1 MKKCV
6 FLSLLFLMFWTVPG
20 FGQTYFYV
28 ENINLSPQNPT
39 ENDLITMVVSGNLS
53 STDIVVYGAYL
64 VMNGNTVEVHFNVG
78 STGMGLMI
86 LVPYSHTFT
95 LGPLLPGSYNISIN
109 GPFVGDFVPPYQKQF
124 TVTGLVP
131 ECDADFIFYPDTSWQ
146 QPLSMDVFLFDD
158 LSTGNN
164 IISWYWDFGDGFTST
179 LQNPQ
184 HGFFNLMPAQFVV
197 CLTILTSDS
206 CTDTYCDTI
215 NIAYYPP
222 QCNADFIFYPDT
234 SWQQPLSMDIFL
246 FDDLSTGNNI
256 ISWYWDFG
264 DGTTSTLQ
272 NPQHGYFNMIPAQY
286 VVCLTILTSD
296 SCTDTYCDTININ
309 LIPDCEADFIWA
321 LDTMVNCI
329 NCYDFFDQ
337 SSSFGNI
344 LSWFWDFGDGSF
356 SSLQNPIHSF
366 NQTGLFHVCLTI
378 ITADS
383 CSDVTC
389 QTVVV
394 GDTATNY
401 CQADFSFFVEGSP
414 IPEIMVGH
422 FTDESNSNA
431 SITSWSW
438 NFGDGNTSSVQNP
451 SNSYWLSN
459 WGLNTVC
466 LTITT
471 STGCTDSIC
480 KPVYV
485 GYDGCMIAIN
495 YTVSEVTSPGGSNGE
510 ILLNVMGGTAPYQYY
525 WSNGATSQN
534 LTNIPAGIYVVWM
547 VDAANCILNEIIEV
561 TESPLILTQT
571 ITFPSGWSIFST
583 YIESNNPN
591 IADVLQPLGDTVII
605 SKNGEG
611 QVYWPLYGF
620 NGIGNMIV
628 GQGYQLKLTGTGN
641 HYLDVSGIAVVP
653 QNVVLSLPANWSIIG
668 YLRQSPGNVEQMFA
682 PLISL
687 PGTAGL
693 LHIAK
698 DDQGNVYW
706 PFYGLNLIG
715 SLQPGKGYQVKMNS
729 AAMFSY
735 PPN

>member
-1 MKKCV
+1 MKKCI

-20 FGQTYFYV
+20 FGQTYFYI
-28 ENINLSPQNPT
+28 ENISLSPQNPT
-39 ENDLITMVVSGNLS
+39 ENDVITVMVSGNLS

-78 STGMGLMI
+78 STGMGLTV

-109 GPFVGDFVPPYQKQF
+109 GPYVGDYVPANQKQF
-124 TVTGLVP
+124 TVTALLP
-131 ECDADFIFYPDTSWQ
+131 DCNAEFIFYPDTSWQ

-164 IISWYWDFGDGFTST
+164 IISWYWDFGDG
-179 LQNPQ
+179 
-184 HGFFNLMPAQFVV
+184 
-197 CLTILTSDS
+197 
-206 CTDTYCDTI
+206 
-215 NIAYYPP
+215 
-222 QCNADFIFYPDT
+222 
-234 SWQQPLSMDIFL
+234 
-246 FDDLSTGNNI
+246 
-256 ISWYWDFG
+256 
-264 DGTTSTLQ
+264 TTSTLQ
-272 NPQHGYFNMIPAQY
+272 NPQHGYFNMIPGQY
-286 VVCLTILTSD
+286 IVCLTILTSD

-309 LIPDCEADFIWA
+309 LIPDCEADYTWA
-321 LDTMVNCI
+321 LDTLVNCI

-356 SSLQNPIHSF
+356 STAQNPIHSF

-378 ITADS
+378 TTADS

-401 CQADFSFFVEGSP
+401 CQADFSFFIEGSP

-422 FTDESNSNA
+422 FTDQLNSNA
-431 SITSWSW
+431 SIISWLW
-438 NFGDGNTSSVQNP
+438 DFGDGNVSSVQNP

-466 LTITT
+466 LTIAT

-485 GYDGCMIAIN
+485 GLDGCMIAIG

-510 ILLNVMGGTAPYQYY
+510 ILLDVMGGTSPYQYY

-534 LTNIPAGIYVVWM
+534 LAGIPAGVYVVWM

-561 TESPLILTQT
+561 TESPLIQTQT
-571 ITFPSGWSIFST
+571 IILPLGWSIFST
-583 YIESNNPN
+583 YIEPANPN
-591 IADVLQPLGDTVII
+591 IAEVLQLLGDTVII
-605 SKNGEG
+605 SKNGVG
-611 QVYWPLYGF
+611 QVYWPSYGF
-620 NGIGNMIV
+620 NGIGNMVV
-628 GQGYQLKLTGTGN
+628 GQGYQLKLSGAGN
-641 HYLDVSGIAVVP
+641 HYLNVSGMAVVP

-668 YLRQSPGNVEQMFA
+668 YLRQSPGNAEQMFA
-682 PLISL
+682 PLIS
-687 PGTAGL
+687 PQGTAGL

-715 SLQPGKGYQVKMNS
+715 SLQPGEGYQVKMNS
-729 AAMFSY
+729 AATFSY
-735 PPN
+735 PSN